1 MSLRARIKA
10 FENQADEAAQ
20 PVKPQPKSRTKP
32 PVAAKPSGVKTPQ
45 FSVDNFYE
53 EVCYSP
59 PTPAPRPAQKPEGA
73 AGNSSV
79 TEELKAILAQHRS
92 KPPKLTRDNSVHDEE
107 FVKAAPTLPA
117 KPNAKEPLE
126 PNLNINN
133 HNNYAAQPVY
143 EDADE
148 NGPMGGEESTYSE
161 YEYSDN
167 LGLSTSEA
175 PHDPMENEYDIPDNT
190 YEDDTSQESENAQSE
205 YDVVEYAPSTSKKPE
220 HDHVDKTYQDKTSN
234 NFPVKPEPTKSNY
247 AGSRQSLTKRPTT
260 IIVPAK
266 GLLFQMVFRT
276 APLPCLS
283 RSPWERSTH
292 LSRATGIQSPLSHLR
307 RLPVLRQNH
316 RSHHGGSQPKKNS
329 HPGVSRWARAQA
341 RADLPLRMW
350 KPPVTPTPR
359 LGTLHL
365 NPSHQRPKTKPC
377 AAPQTQPR
385 TPALQQIHCK
395 RHSTF
400 IFLNFFYSIAPF
412 CKIISVFQLQVPHA
426 VASSDYSGSSTG
438 ELSFQKNEVLELVN
452 AIDPNTFECQVG
464 DRRGRVHRSNMK
476 VITPFSAATQA
487 TPLQAGKPTGSG
499 SGLTVEVLHD
509 FSPENPG
516 ELGLKAGDVV
526 TMVEQVDDEWYGGTC
541 RGSSGFFP
549 INYVKVLTISP
560 RLPDRT
566 GTTPSVNVSGPRCVA
581 KFDFESEQSDEL
593 SFSEGDVIQLKAYV
607 GQDWARGQL
616 GAFSGIFP
624 LNFVEIIQDLP
635 PAPSQ
640 KQQQTPL
647 RKIALPGMSKSART
661 KVAPPAQSGAEWVVA
676 LYDFSGNSEQ
686 DLSFEKGDRILITKH
701 IDQEWSSGRLDGREG
716 IFPRTFVQSKTA
728 GQTSHQN
735 GGAGGVR
742 AKALYDFTSTCEE
755 ELSIKVGDIV
765 TNVESVDNEW
775 FLGDLRGKRALV
787 PKNYVQVM

>member
-148 NGPMGGEESTYSE
+148 NGP
-161 YEYSDN
+161 
-167 LGLSTSEA
+167 
-175 PHDPMENEYDIPDNT
+175 
-190 YEDDTSQESENAQSE
+190 
-205 YDVVEYAPSTSKKPE
+205 
-220 HDHVDKTYQDKTSN
+220 N